1 MEGFGYASDM
11 AARNQKKGHGGTR
24 PGSGRP
30 PLFEDRVRF
39 MVHLERSDLEAL
51 QLLAEEG
58 EVSVGQV
65 IRDILSR
72 SLRRRGG

>member
-1 MEGFGYASDM
+1 
-11 AARNQKKGHGGTR
+11 
-24 PGSGRP
+24 
-30 PLFEDRVRF
+30 

-65 IRDILSR
+65 IQDILGR

>member
-1 MEGFGYASDM
+1 M
-11 AARNQKKGHGGTR
+11 AAKKKSGGRGGAR

-30 PLFEDRVRF
+30 TLLQDRVRF
-39 MVHLERSDLEAL
+39 MVHMERSDLEAL
-51 QLLAEEG
+51 QQLADED

-72 SLRRRGG
+72 SLRRRRR

>member
-1 MEGFGYASDM
+1 MEIGYDRAMASKK
-11 AARNQKKGHGGTR
+11 QKDGRGGAR

-30 PLFEDRVRF
+30 ALLEDRVRF
-39 MVHLERSDLEAL
+39 MVHMERSDLEAL
-51 QLLAEEG
+51 QQLADED

-72 SLRRRGG
+72 SLRRRQR

>member
-1 MEGFGYASDM
+1 M
-11 AARNQKKGHGGTR
+11 AAKKKKTGRGGAR

-30 PLFEDRVRF
+30 SLLEDRVRF
-39 MVHLERSDLEAL
+39 MVHLERADLEAL
-51 QLLAEEG
+51 QKQADEA

-72 SLRRRGG
+72 SLRRRRH